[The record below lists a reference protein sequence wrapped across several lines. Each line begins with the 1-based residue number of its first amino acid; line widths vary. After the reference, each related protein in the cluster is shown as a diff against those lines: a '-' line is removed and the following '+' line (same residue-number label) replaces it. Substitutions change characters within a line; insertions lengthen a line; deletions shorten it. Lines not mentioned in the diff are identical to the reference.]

1 MPLKSSSMEGILFF
15 GRGGGGG
22 GGGGGHACQFVDIM
36 LITNPCTFTLIWI
49 KLCEIFWIVMLSEF

>member
-22 GGGGGHACQFVDIM
+22 GGEERWSRVCQFVDIR
-36 LITNPCTFTLIWI
+36 LITKPCTFTLI
-49 KLCEIFWIVMLSEF
+49 